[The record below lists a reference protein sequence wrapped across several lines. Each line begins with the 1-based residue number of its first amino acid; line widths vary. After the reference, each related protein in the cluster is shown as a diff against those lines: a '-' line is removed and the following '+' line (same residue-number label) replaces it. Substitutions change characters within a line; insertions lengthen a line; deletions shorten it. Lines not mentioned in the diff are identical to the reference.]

1 MARENRGQRSKR
13 CCKLENIDKRTKAV
27 AICESP
33 QTKVSLEV
41 SQQVQPELGIPWLS
55 VYLPVKSC
63 HVILKGK
70 TGTFSPPALNGAE
83 TNNWCNWTIWAG
95 PHKHILIYIEGFEGK
110 SNCNDNQDRILFQG
124 VLSRVENKVVYACRN
139 HGTLIFATQAIA
151 IYVVFL
157 SEVSS
162 QNQSHKHFKGRY
174 YVFEDYVN
182 STSVEKSVLKSN
194 RSFGSKSYVLHTG
207 HSLNSTATTPT
218 LGKENWLSVTSEKTI
233 NTGTETFLKP
243 AVGKH
248 MRVSLLKSTKTVRFN
263 PFVLKRRQVTQPSVD
278 NGRTLKKSPTL
289 VSESNDAENEEA
301 FIHNPDVYSTFP
313 HTTHNPQRMTTLET
327 AKNHG
332 AISEFVS
339 PRNDV
344 STTTRWMTTH
354 VRSPEGEIMNAI
366 TFPHVSLEEQRVP
379 VQSLKSIPPK
389 MQKEMLQMPLPN
401 SEFSKK
407 KADLTEP
414 PQHLEQT
421 KIYKGE
427 QMDNPAYTAENGNTP
442 VQIIASEGIKASP
455 SKSTMET
462 KFHHTLTLASTDM
475 DPTPSLKSFNDYLM
489 STSTTVNPKVMPSNW
504 LMRTQMN
511 TAFTIQYKK
520 SINRNREH
528 LQKKQTKTTLLS
540 SPSSWLPTSSILLK
554 VKNKSHETN
563 PGFKSH
569 ENYFV
574 LNSQHNPGDLLFE
587 IVFEIEQKGQFP
599 PVGSTLEKAFI
610 DSIKHQVQERM
621 KLFSNQIKEFKLKEI
636 MRKEETEMD
645 RDNGPNLIFTFWV
658 HLTSEEKNI
667 SHLLEDLNGA
677 FVAAGKV
684 QTVLVKDV
692 NECNSEIA
700 LCGNDATCL
709 NEYGTYSC
717 RCKEEYEDRSLTKSG
732 TLCVRNP
739 RSGLESFY
747 SYTEFIVGITVF
759 CITVLIVV
767 LTVLCTFIKKR
778 CIKREMQFRE
788 AASPGMPAEPQLQA
802 TTFDHNN
809 IRQLL
814 ALDPAQLKVRVKP
827 PELPLQLRTGPSE
840 TYRVSIEQSERL

>member
-1 MARENRGQRSKR
+1 MLLGCNSHLGATKHKVSVLQVKHIQCISWGKKKERNELSKAFSILREDSS
-13 CCKLENIDKRTKAV
+13 IDGFLFYLTPNADGVKDK
-27 AICESP
+27 EL
-33 QTKVSLEV
+33 TKVSLEV
-41 SQQVQPELGIPWLS
+41 SQQVQP
-55 VYLPVKSC
+55 V
-63 HVILKGK
+63 
-70 TGTFSPPALNGAE
+70 LNRAE

-95 PHKHILIYIEGFEGK
+95 PHKHILMYIEGFEGK
-110 SNCNDNQDRILFQG
+110 SNCDDNQDRILFQG
-124 VLSRVENKVVYACRN
+124 VLSSVENKVIYACRN
-139 HGTLIFATQAIA
+139 HGTLIFATRAVA
-151 IYVVFL
+151 VYVVFL

-194 RSFGSKSYVLHTG
+194 SSFGSKSYVLHTG
-207 HSLNSTATTPT
+207 HSLNCTATTPM
-218 LGKENWLSVTSEKTI
+218 LGKENWLTVTSEKAI
-233 NTGTETFLKP
+233 NTGAETFLKP

-248 MRVSLLKSTKTVRFN
+248 MHVSLLKSTKTVRLN
-263 PFVLKRRQVTQPSVD
+263 PFDLKRRQVTKPSVD
-278 NGRTLKKSPTL
+278 SGRTLRKSPTL
-289 VSESNDAENEEA
+289 VSESNDAENEEEA
-301 FIHNPDVYSTFP
+301 FTHKPDVYSTSP
-313 HTTHNPQRMTTLET
+313 HMTHNPQRMTTLET

-332 AISEFVS
+332 AIAEFVS
-339 PRNDV
+339 PQNDV
-344 STTTRWMTTH
+344 STTTRRMTTH
-354 VRSPEGEIMNAI
+354 VRSPEGEITNAI
-366 TFPHVSLEEQRVP
+366 TFPHVSLEEQRIP
-379 VQSLKSIPPK
+379 AQSLKSIPPK
-389 MQKEMLQMPLPN
+389 MQKEMLQMLLPN
-401 SEFSKK
+401 SEK

-427 QMDNPAYTAENGNTP
+427 QVDNPVYTAENGNTA
-442 VQIIASEGIKASP
+442 VQIIVSEGIKASP

-462 KFHHTLTLASTDM
+462 KFHHTLTLASTDT

-511 TAFTIQYKK
+511 TFTIQYKK

-528 LQKKQTKTTLLS
+528 LQKKRTKTTLLY

-554 VKNKSHETN
+554 VKNKSH
-563 PGFKSH
+563 
-569 ENYFV
+569 
-574 LNSQHNPGDLLFE
+574 DLLFE

-610 DSIKHQVQERM
+610 DSIKHQVQERT
-621 KLFSNQIKEFKLKEI
+621 KLFSNKIKEFKLKEI

-658 HLTSEEKNI
+658 YLTSEEKNV
-667 SHLLEDLNGA
+667 SHLLKDLNGA

-684 QTVLVKDV
+684 QTVLVRDV
-692 NECNSEIA
+692 NECNSEIG
-700 LCGNDATCL
+700 LCGNEAICL

-739 RSGLESFY
+739 QSGLESFY

-767 LTVLCTFIKKR
+767 LTVLCTIIKRR

-788 AASPGMPAEPQLQA
+788 AASPEMPAEPQLQL

-840 TYRVSIEQSERL
+840 TYRVSIEQSEQIKLVFYCKLNNP